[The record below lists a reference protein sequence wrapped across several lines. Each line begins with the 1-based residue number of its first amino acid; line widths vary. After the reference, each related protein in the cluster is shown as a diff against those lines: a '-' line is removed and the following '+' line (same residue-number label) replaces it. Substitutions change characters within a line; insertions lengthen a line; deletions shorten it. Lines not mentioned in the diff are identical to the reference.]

1 MSDELREP
9 SLLILSALAAQPLH
23 GYAIIQEVERL
34 SADGLRLRPGTLYAA
49 LDRLAAEGLIEP
61 AGEEVVD
68 GRLRRSYRVTT
79 AGGRR
84 LADEVGRLRHN
95 ASVAARGLRLGGL
108 A

>member
-9 SLLILSALAAQPLH
+9 SLLILSAVAAEPRH

-49 LDRLAAEGLIEP
+49 LDRLASEGLIEV

-68 GRLRRSYRVTT
+68 GRLRRSYRITSS
-79 AGGRR
+79 GGAR
-84 LADEVGRLRHN
+84 LASEVSRLRHN
-95 ASVAARGLRLGGL
+95 ASVAARGLRLGGMH
-108 A
+108 